1 MCIKY
6 WLEPKS
12 LLEHSTMKPLSKKA
26 KMAVG
31 WTILMTVVGTAM
43 LHQWQFF
50 AMGCASIVLL
60 IIANQYDLLKDPED
74 KK

>member
-1 MCIKY
+1 
-6 WLEPKS
+6 
-12 LLEHSTMKPLSKKA
+12 MKPLTKKA

-31 WTILMTVVGTAM
+31 WTILMTVIGTAI

-50 AMGCASIVLL
+50 AMGCASIALL
-60 IIANQYDLLKDPED
+60 LVANQYGLLNDPDD

>member
-1 MCIKY
+1 
-6 WLEPKS
+6 
-12 LLEHSTMKPLSKKA
+12 MKQLTKKA
-26 KMAVG
+26 KMAVA
-31 WTILMTVVGTAM
+31 WTILMTVVGTAI

-50 AMGCASIVLL
+50 AMGCASLALL